1 MKPRVRK
8 EERVPS
14 LSGKEAAVLDLL
26 LAKPSQAMYGLEL
39 VNVSAGRLKRGTI
52 YVTLDRMEDKGLV
65 ESREEDPETPGVLL
79 RRRLYRP
86 TGYGRRLYELRQLMK
101 DAVRLNPLAVGG
113 AL

>member
-65 ESREEDPETPGVLL
+65 ESK
-79 RRRLYRP
+79 RRIRKRQASFFAE
-86 TGYGRRLYELRQLMK
+86 GYIARRDMDERSMSF
-101 DAVRLNPLAVGG
+101 GS
-113 AL
+113 